1 MSRLSSEAVLYRIS
15 LAHRLRRAACA
26 ALLVAGLAVPTIAA
40 QEKPYFVTYSH
51 DLEEPGNLEIETK
64 TALARPQGSDRFG
77 ATATELEYGVK
88 AWWTSELYVDGQTT
102 PADSTLF
109 TGFRLENRF
118 RPLMREHW
126 INPVLYVEYENI
138 SGADKTALEVV
149 GHDGQD
155 DLAERN
161 FDSRREHQHEGEFR
175 LILSSNARDWNI
187 SENFIAEK
195 NLGHDPWEFGYA
207 VGATR
212 PLKTALSIRECTF
225 CAEKFTVGAEAY
237 GGLGDTWALSLHQTS
252 HYIAPLV
259 GWDLPGR
266 MRVSFSPGFGLTGSS
281 LDRVYRVGVAYEMPQ
296 LGSLF
301 RGAKGSVR

>member
-1 MSRLSSEAVLYRIS
+1 MHRIS
-15 LAHRLRRAACA
+15 LALFFAPILLA
-26 ALLVAGLAVPTIAA
+26 ALGAAGALPVAA

-64 TALARPQGSDRFG
+64 TALARPHAAHRFG
-77 ATATELEYGVK
+77 ATATELEYGVR

-102 PADSTLF
+102 PADSTLL

-149 GHDGQD
+149 GHDGQS
-155 DLAERN
+155 DLAARN
-161 FDSRREHQHEGEFR
+161 ADARREHQHEGEFR

-187 SENFIAEK
+187 SENFIVEK
-195 NLGHDPWEFGYA
+195 NLGHDPWEYGYA
-207 VGATR
+207 LGATR
-212 PLKTALSIRECTF
+212 PLKTALSLRECTF
-225 CAEKFTVGAEAY
+225 CAEKLTVGAEAY
-237 GGLGDTWALSLHQTS
+237 GGLGNTWSLTMGDTS

-259 GWDLPGR
+259 GWDIPGR
-266 MRVSFSPGFGLTGSS
+266 MGLSFSPGFGLTGSS
-281 LDRVYRVGVAYEMPQ
+281 LDRVYRIGLAYEMPQ
-296 LGSLF
+296 FLSLF
-301 RGAKGSVR
+301 RGSKGGVR